1 MYGADWGTMGRTLS
15 TEDCLKQAQECI
27 EMAEAATDPE
37 LREQYIRVAGD
48 LTRLAGLLDAESRS
62 ATRPRQ

>member
-1 MYGADWGTMGRTLS
+1 MRKTLS

-27 EMAEAATDPE
+27 EMAEAASDPE

-62 ATRPRQ
+62 ATKHRQ